1 MKNSHIDVT
10 IDFREYG
17 LHQTYDLRI
26 PVQITIK
33 QLLRELM
40 DILNVERSK
49 RSSSAIKV
57 KTKGLVLADDDLL
70 MNYPVTNGDVLTVL
84 DQKVISEEGAINY
97 DREKDR
103 A

>member
-1 MKNSHIDVT
+1 
-10 IDFREYG
+10 
-17 LHQTYDLRI
+17 
-26 PVQITIK
+26 
-33 QLLRELM
+33 M
-40 DILNVERSK
+40 DILNVEQSK
-49 RSSSAIKV
+49 KSSSAIKV

>member
-10 IDFREYG
+10 VDFRKYG

-26 PVQITIK
+26 PVQVTIK

-40 DILNVERSK
+40 DILKLDRSK
-49 RSSSAIKV
+49 VSSTAIKV
-57 KTKGLVLADDDLL
+57 KTKGFVLADDDML
-70 MNYPVTNGDVLTVL
+70 MDYPVTNGDILTVL
-84 DQKVISEEGAINY
+84 EQNVMNEEGAINN
-97 DREKDR
+97 DGEKDR